1 MTLHSHGTAGYV
13 GDNHEIRCRAREFR
27 ARWRVRLHLSSRP
40 FIAKDIPESSSNM
53 AILEK
58 FPIRLCRQMPFPSST
73 DDHKY
78 APLSGLDANL
88 QDSSPIEDLVPNK
101 SRRQRIIACLAT
113 AHTAFWFLISLA
125 FFIAYVKKQ
134 PTDQQCVKQLNV
146 YCKFVHLLTAI

>member
-1 MTLHSHGTAGYV
+1 
-13 GDNHEIRCRAREFR
+13 
-27 ARWRVRLHLSSRP
+27 
-40 FIAKDIPESSSNM
+40 M

-58 FPIRLCRQMPFPSST
+58 IPIRLCRQIPFPSST

-134 PTDQQCVKQLNV
+134 PTDQQFVKQLNI
-146 YCKFVHLLTAI
+146 YCKFKRVSRLQSESRLMRITGSSRREARRI